1 MSAPRPMDA
10 FAVNVEAG
18 VGAVARWDAGVAVA
32 GGDDDLALD
41 VMAALQATLGDDPS
55 SGDIIDALRSDSRF
69 NSDRVNLAVA
79 VSAPDGLRVFVRG
92 STEVRTETDEL
103 IAGPEP
109 VERNLPDPRA
119 LWMGTGG
126 PPLSQGHPVLDL
138 RRGIVP
144 GRGVV
149 LHRPMAW
156 PPPPDEAAPADTDV
170 DALAA
175 GAAVEAADAVDATNP
190 GQVAPAPP
198 DQPPP
203 PAAPAPV
210 ALAAPSPPVPTGGPD
225 VTSQP
230 VPSGPFEAVD
240 WGDPVE
246 TRQPLP
252 VATKEQSAPD
262 DVRESADQVLGIRCS
277 RDHFN
282 NPKASYCQVCG
293 ISMIH
298 LTHRLEPGPRP
309 TLGFVVFADGATY
322 AVDRPYLIGRK
333 PRPTPTSG
341 LTALATQDQT
351 QSVSREHGELRLDG
365 WDVHYVDLGSTNG
378 SFVWSP
384 AAQTWT
390 PLRPREPLTLTSG
403 TSVSVGRM
411 TFVFQGASKEVE
423 GR

>member
-10 FAVNVEAG
+10 FAVNVEGG
-18 VGAVARWDAGVAVA
+18 VGAVARWDVGVAVA
-32 GGDDDLALD
+32 GGEDDLALD
-41 VMAALQATLGDDPS
+41 LMAALQAALGDEPS
-55 SGDIIDALRSDSRF
+55 SGEIIDVLRSDSRF
-69 NSDRVNLAVA
+69 NSDGVNLAVA

-92 STEVRTETDEL
+92 ATEVRTETDEL

-149 LHRPMAW
+149 LHRPMTW
-156 PPPPDEAAPADTDV
+156 PPPP
-170 DALAA
+170 
-175 GAAVEAADAVDATNP
+175 ADAQPVADDLDGPDADDAIDATNP
-190 GQVAPAPP
+190 GQVATDAP

-210 ALAAPSPPVPTGGPD
+210 ALAAPTPPVPPGEPD
-225 VTSQP
+225 AASQP

-240 WGDPVE
+240 WADPVE

-252 VATKEQSAPD
+252 VATRAGETVDA
-262 DVRESADQVLGIRCS
+262 RESADQVLGIRCS

-282 NPKASYCQVCG
+282 NPKAGYCQVCG
-293 ISMIH
+293 ISMVH

-309 TLGFVVFADGATY
+309 TLGFVVFADGVTY
-322 AVDRPYLIGRK
+322 ALDRPYLIGRS
-333 PRPTPTSG
+333 PQPTPESG
-341 LTALATQDQT
+341 MTALATQDST
-351 QSVSREHGELRLDG
+351 QSVSREHARLEFDG
-365 WDVHYVDLGSTNG
+365 WDVVYVDLGSTNG
-378 SFVWSP
+378 SFLWDVNVGRWNPIAAHSP
-384 AAQTWT
+384 VV
-390 PLRPREPLTLTSG
+390 LTSG
-403 TSVSVGRM
+403 STVSVGRM
-411 TFVFQGASKEVE
+411 TFVFQGASRSVD
-423 GR
+423 GG

>member
-1 MSAPRPMDA
+1 MSASRPMDV

-18 VGAVARWDAGVAVA
+18 DGAVARWDVGVAVA

-41 VMAALQATLGDDPS
+41 LMAALQATLGDEPS
-55 SGDIIDALRSDSRF
+55 SGEIIDALRSDSRF
-69 NSDRVNLAVA
+69 NSDRADLAVA

-92 STEVRTETDEL
+92 AAEVRTETDEL

-109 VERNLPDPRA
+109 VERHLPDPRA

-149 LHRPMAW
+149 LHRPMTW
-156 PPPPDEAAPADTDV
+156 PPPPAD
-170 DALAA
+170 AEPSARGAA
-175 GAAVEAADAVDATNP
+175 GGADVAGVDAVDATNP
-190 GQVAPAPP
+190 GQAAPPAP
-198 DQPPP
+198 DQPAP
-203 PAAPAPV
+203 PAAPAPA
-210 ALAAPSPPVPTGGPD
+210 ALAAPAPPMPPGTPD
-225 VTSQP
+225 VASQS

-240 WGDPVE
+240 WADPVE

-252 VATKEQSAPD
+252 VATKEQSASV

-333 PRPTPTSG
+333 PRPGPNSG
-341 LTALATQDQT
+341 LTPLATQDQT

-384 AAQTWT
+384 TAQTWT

-403 TSVSVGRM
+403 TSISVGRM

-423 GR
+423 AR

>member
-10 FAVNVEAG
+10 FAVNVEGG
-18 VGAVARWDAGVAVA
+18 VGAVARWDVGVAVA
-32 GGDDDLALD
+32 GGEDDLALD
-41 VMAALQATLGDDPS
+41 LMAALQAALGDEPS
-55 SGDIIDALRSDSRF
+55 SGEIIDVLRSDSRF
-69 NSDRVNLAVA
+69 NSDRADLAVA

-92 STEVRTETDEL
+92 SAEVRTEADEL

-109 VERNLPDPRA
+109 IERNLSDPRA

-126 PPLSQGHPVLDL
+126 PPLRQGHPVLDL

-149 LHRPMAW
+149 LHRPVAW
-156 PPPPDEAAPADTDV
+156 PPPPADAEPAASGL
-170 DALAA
+170 DAR
-175 GAAVEAADAVDATNP
+175 DAVDATKP

-203 PAAPAPV
+203 PAAPAPA
-210 ALAAPSPPVPTGGPD
+210 ALAAPSPPVPPGGPD
-225 VTSQP
+225 GTSQP

-240 WGDPVE
+240 WADPVE

-252 VATKEQSAPD
+252 VATREQSPSV
-262 DVRESADQVLGIRCS
+262 DVGESADQVLGIRCS

-333 PRPTPTSG
+333 PRPAPTSG

-403 TSVSVGRM
+403 TNVSVGRM